1 MAVALAIKQ
10 GLFTLD
16 DDVRKFVP
24 ELPDYGTPIK
34 VRHLIHHTSGLRD
47 INTIIATA
55 GLRDEVAFDNDAVLR
70 VLARQKAL
78 NFTPGDEHLYSNSGY
93 AVLALLIERASGK
106 PFPDYADANVF
117 APLGMKVTH
126 FHTDLGRLVRNR
138 AYAYDRPAG
147 GPVRINTPQSERAK
161 PAL

>member
-1 MAVALAIKQ
+1 MAAALAIKQ
-10 GLFTLD
+10 GLFTLE

-47 INTIIATA
+47 INTIVATA

-78 NFTPGDEHLYSNSGY
+78 NFTPGDCS
-93 AVLALLIERASGK
+93 
-106 PFPDYADANVF
+106 P
-117 APLGMKVTH
+117 T
-126 FHTDLGRLVRNR
+126 
-138 AYAYDRPAG
+138 
-147 GPVRINTPQSERAK
+147 
-161 PAL
+161 